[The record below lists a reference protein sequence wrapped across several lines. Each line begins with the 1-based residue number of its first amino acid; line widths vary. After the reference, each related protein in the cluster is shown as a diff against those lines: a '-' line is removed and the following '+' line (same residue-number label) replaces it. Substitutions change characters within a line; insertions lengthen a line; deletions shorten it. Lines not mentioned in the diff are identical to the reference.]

1 MGEIVLK
8 NLTKKFEDV
17 TAITDISYRI
27 NDGEITS
34 FLGPSGC
41 GKTTTLRLIAGLED
55 PTGGEIYID
64 GELVSNEEWA
74 KPPEDRNLGMVFQ
87 NYAVWPHMTVFQNV
101 AYPLKLRHQDRQ
113 EIDEKVTYTLD
124 LVGMAGMKERYP
136 EQLSGG
142 QQQRVALARALVM
155 EPTAMLL
162 DEPLSNLDAKL
173 REKMRFEIMELHKKL
188 QVTVV
193 YVTHDQAEAM
203 VISDQI
209 VLMQNQEIAQI
220 GTAEEVYRT
229 PVNRFV
235 ADFVGVANFIDS
247 TVKKVDRD
255 RGRASV
261 SLDSS
266 RGEIQLK
273 CLLSGSGDRVKQGE
287 SGSFFVR
294 PEDIELT
301 PVEEGNLEGTVKL
314 RTFLGDSID
323 YRIQAEEIEWR
334 VKSNPEVKY
343 EEDEKVGMKINRSV
357 FLPA

>member
-1 MGEIVLK
+1 MGEIKLK
-8 NLTKKFEDV
+8 NLTKKFGEV
-17 TAITDISYRI
+17 TAIKDISYEI

-55 PTGGEIYID
+55 PTEGEVYID
-64 GELVSNEEWA
+64 EELVSTASWT

-101 AYPLKLRHQDRQ
+101 AYPLKLRHQGR
-113 EIDEKVTYTLD
+113 EIIRDKVTGTLE
-124 LVGMAGMKERYP
+124 LVGMANMDKRYP

-173 REKMRFEIMELHKKL
+173 REKMRFEIMELHKKIG
-188 QVTVV
+188 VTVV

-203 VISDQI
+203 VISDRI
-209 VLMQNQEIAQI
+209 VLMQDQEIAQI
-220 GTAEEVYRT
+220 GTAEEVYRE

-235 ADFVGVANFIDS
+235 ADFVGVANFIEA
-247 TVKKVDRD
+247 TVRELNRD
-255 RGRASV
+255 E
-261 SLDSS
+261 
-266 RGEIQLK
+266 GEVRVQLTEAEGDVK
-273 CLLSGSGDRVKQGE
+273 LNCSLSGSGNVIEKGN

-301 PVEEGNLEGTVKL
+301 SIEEGDLAGNVKL
-314 RTFLGDSID
+314 RTFLGDSVD
-323 YRIQAEEIEWR
+323 YRVRSGELEWR
-334 VKSNPEVKY
+334 VKTNPVNYREK
-343 EEDEKVGMKINRSV
+343 EKVGLKINRAV
-357 FLPA
+357 FLAH